1 MMHCEYI
8 TSDPAFPLAV
18 AMGGSNSRRF
28 VFLYNWTPDLHFERV
43 SYDEASE
50 DDMIL
55 VRPRRTR
62 LAVTAPVRDQLNL
75 GASPVHAL
83 LSAYERVTG
92 FASPSRL
99 FVYHNMRRRAEERDD
114 DGVKLVDA
122 IASLLWYGTCAEERW
137 PYAPARFDET
147 PTEACYAEATRSP
160 PVRAYSVEAH
170 QLRALLSRGYPVL
183 AGMQIYASYEE
194 AEGGDLPVPASNDVI
209 IGGHAVLIV
218 GYDDDRARYTFQNS
232 RGTEWGDA
240 GYGTLPYIVA
250 HDPSKVSSLW
260 TIKLDRDPLP
270 EVWSVDA
277 SDSISSSAMEGEIG
291 THDDGFDDGTGS
303 GGDSREAAE
312 TVPIGHLGRV
322 REDAVLE
329 HHAQPLEAPVAHP
342 SLPGGQPDVDRGER
356 L

>member
-1 MMHCEYI
+1 
-8 TSDPAFPLAV
+8 
-18 AMGGSNSRRF
+18 MGGSNSRRSVLLF
-28 VFLYNWTPDLHFERV
+28 NWTPDLNFERV
-43 SYDEASE
+43 SYDEAPE
-50 DDMIL
+50 DDMML

-62 LAVTAPVRDQLNL
+62 LAMTAPVRDQLNL

-114 DGVKLVDA
+114 DGVKLVHA
-122 IASLLWYGTCAEERW
+122 IASLQWYGTCAEERW
-137 PYAPARFDET
+137 PYVPARFDQT
-147 PTEACYAEATRSP
+147 PTEACYAEAARSP
-160 PVRAYSVEAH
+160 PVRACTVEPH

-183 AGMQIYASYEE
+183 AGLQIYACYEE
-194 AEGGDLPVPASNDVI
+194 AVGGDLPVPASNDVVL
-209 IGGHAVLIV
+209 GGHAVLLV

-240 GYGTLPYIVA
+240 GYGTLPYVVA

-260 TIKLDRDPLP
+260 AIELDRDPLP
-270 EVWSVDA
+270 EAWSLHA
-277 SDSISSSAMEGEIG
+277 SDSLSASAMEREIEA
-291 THDDGFDDGTGS
+291 HDDGAGS
-303 GGDSREAAE
+303 GRDPREAAE
-312 TVPIGHLGRV
+312 SVSIDHLGRV

-329 HHAQPLEAPVAHP
+329 HHARALEAPVAHP
-342 SLPGGQPDVDRGER
+342 PLPGSQPDVDRGER